1 MMITK
6 KIKELQEKHI
16 KIELEGK
23 KFIIDLK
30 DIKSL
35 RTHIDSLKQVLN
47 HELKGM
53 KNLSWVNL

>member
-35 RTHIDSLKQVLN
+35 RTHIDSLK
-47 HELKGM
+47 
-53 KNLSWVNL
+53 